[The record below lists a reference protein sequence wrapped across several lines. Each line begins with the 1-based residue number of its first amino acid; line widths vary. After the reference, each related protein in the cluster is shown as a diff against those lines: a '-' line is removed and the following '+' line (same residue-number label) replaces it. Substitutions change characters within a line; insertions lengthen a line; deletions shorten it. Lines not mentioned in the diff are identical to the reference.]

1 MMVKRCISAVVIIMC
16 IINTCAS
23 ASPELNINS
32 KSAILMEQST
42 GQILFEQNPDEQLPI
57 ASVTKIMTL
66 LLICEAIDEG
76 KITIDDNVTV
86 SERAM
91 SMGGSTMFLETGDV
105 ISVDEMLKGIVVA
118 SANDGAVAMA
128 EYIGGSES
136 EFVSQ
141 MNERAKELGMKN
153 THFVNTN
160 GLDADGHYS
169 SARDVAI
176 MSRELMKHP
185 LILNYT
191 RIWTDT
197 IRNGKFELANTNK
210 LIRFYDGATGLKTGS
225 TSKALCCLSATAE
238 RNGMGLVAVVL
249 GAPDSNSRFNGAR
262 TLLDWGF
269 AAYSIKEIIPA
280 NQEIGKMI
288 IKGGTQKEVG
298 LEIRNPE
305 TILIDKGDKSEFT
318 YEIIES
324 SDIKAPIYKGD
335 CVGEGVIY
343 KDKKEIKRTK
353 LYANGDI
360 PKKTFIFSAKEIIDI
375 LIS

>member
-1 MMVKRCISAVVIIMC
+1 MFKRLISAGIIIMC
-16 IINTCAS
+16 VTNTYAF
-23 ASPELNINS
+23 AAPELNINA

-42 GQILFEQNPDEQLPI
+42 GQILYEQNPDEQLPI

-76 KITIDDNVTV
+76 RITIDDNVTV

-128 EYIGGSES
+128 EYISGSEA
-136 EFVSQ
+136 EFVSK
-141 MNERAKELGMKN
+141 MNQRAKELGMEN
-153 THFVNTN
+153 TQFMNTN

-176 MSRELMKHP
+176 MSRELMTHP

-191 RIWTDT
+191 KIWTDT
-197 IRNGKFELANTNK
+197 MRGGKFELANTNK
-210 LIRFYDGATGLKTGS
+210 LIRFYEGATGLKTGS

-249 GAPDSNSRFNGAR
+249 GAPDSKERFNGAR

-269 AAYSIKEIIPA
+269 SAYSVKEIMPA
-280 NQEIGKMI
+280 NEEIGKTP

-298 LEIRNPE
+298 LELRTPE

-318 YEIIES
+318 YEIIKS
-324 SDIKAPIYKGD
+324 PDIKAPIYKGD
-335 CVGEGVIY
+335 CVAEGVIY
-343 KDKKEIKRTK
+343 KDKNEIKRAK
-353 LYANGDI
+353 LYANCDI
-360 PKKTFIFSAKEIIDI
+360 PKKTFIFSLTEIINI
-375 LIS
+375 LVS

>member
-1 MMVKRCISAVVIIMC
+1 MLKRIISTGILITC
-16 IINTCAS
+16 IINTCAF
-23 ASPELNINS
+23 AAPELNINAR
-32 KSAILMEQST
+32 SAILMEQST
-42 GQILFEQNPDEQLPI
+42 GQILYEQNPDEQLPI

-128 EYIGGSES
+128 EYISGSED

-141 MNERAKELGMKN
+141 MNQRAKDLGMEN

-176 MSRELMKHP
+176 MSRELMTHP

-191 RIWTDT
+191 KIWTDT
-197 IRNGKFELANTNK
+197 MRGGKFELANTNK
-210 LIRFYDGATGLKTGS
+210 LIRFYEGATGLKTGS

-249 GAPDSNSRFNGAR
+249 GAPDSKARFNGAR
-262 TLLDWGF
+262 ALLDWGF
-269 AAYSIKEIIPA
+269 AAYNVKEIIPA
-280 NQEIGKMI
+280 NQEIGKI
-288 IKGGTQKEVG
+288 KIKGGTQKEVG
-298 LEIRNPE
+298 LELRVPE
-305 TILIDKGDKSEFT
+305 TILTDKADKSEYT
-318 YEIIES
+318 YEIVS
-324 SDIKAPIYKGD
+324 LPDIKAPIYKGD
-335 CVGEGVIY
+335 CVGEGIVY
-343 KDKKEIKRTK
+343 KDKNEIKRTK
-353 LYANGDI
+353 VYANSDI
-360 PKKTFIFSAKEIIDI
+360 PKKTFLFSAKEIINV
-375 LIS
+375 LTS

>member
-1 MMVKRCISAVVIIMC
+1 MFKRIISASIMLMC
-16 IINTCAS
+16 IINTCAF
-23 ASPELNINS
+23 AAPELNINA
-32 KSAILMEQST
+32 KSTILMEQST
-42 GQILFEQNPDEQLPI
+42 GQILYEQNPDEQLPI

-66 LLICEAIDEG
+66 LLICEAIDAG

-86 SERAM
+86 SERSM

-128 EYIGGSES
+128 EYISGSEA

-141 MNERAKELGMKN
+141 MNQRAKELGMEN
-153 THFVNTN
+153 TQFMNTN

-176 MSRELMKHP
+176 MSRELMTHP

-191 RIWTDT
+191 KIWTDT
-197 IRNGKFELANTNK
+197 MRGGKFELANTNK

-249 GAPDSNSRFNGAR
+249 GAPDSKERFNGAR

-269 AAYSIKEIIPA
+269 ASYSVKEIIPA
-280 NQEIGKMI
+280 NTEIGKMKV
-288 IKGGTQKEVG
+288 KGGTQKEVG
-298 LEIRNPE
+298 LELRIPE
-305 TILIDKGDKSEFT
+305 TILTDKGDKSEFT
-318 YEIIES
+318 YEINASENV
-324 SDIKAPIYKGD
+324 KAPIYKGD
-335 CVGEGVIY
+335 CICEGVIY
-343 KDKKEIKRTK
+343 KDNDEFKRVK
-353 LYANGDI
+353 LYANTDVL
-360 PKKTFIFSAKEIIDI
+360 KKTFIFSLKEMRMYAHQK
-375 LIS
+375 

>member
-1 MMVKRCISAVVIIMC
+1 MLRKIILT
-16 IINTCAS
+16 IIVFILSVNTCTFA
-23 ASPELNINS
+23 APELYINA

-42 GQILFEQNPDEQLPI
+42 GQILYEQNPDEQLPI

-128 EYIGGSES
+128 EYISGSEA
-136 EFVSQ
+136 EFVAQ
-141 MNERAKELGMKN
+141 MNVRAKELGMKN
-153 THFVNTN
+153 TQFMNTN

-176 MSRELMKHP
+176 MSRELMTHP

-191 RIWTDT
+191 KIWTDT
-197 IRNGKFELANTNK
+197 MRGGKFELANTNK

-249 GAPDSNSRFNGAR
+249 GAPDSKTRFNSAR
-262 TLLDWGF
+262 TLLDYGF
-269 AAYSIKEIIPA
+269 SAYSIKEIIPA
-280 NQEIGKMI
+280 NQELGRITVS
-288 IKGGTQKEVG
+288 GGVQKDVG
-298 LEIRNPE
+298 CDIRVSE
-305 TILIDKGDKSEFT
+305 TILLDKGDKSEFT
-318 YEIIES
+318 YVIEQS
-324 SDIKAPIYKGD
+324 QNIKAPVYKGD
-335 CVGEGVIY
+335 CVGEGIIY
-343 KDKKEIKRTK
+343 KDNKELKRVEV
-353 LYANGDI
+353 YANGDVQ
-360 PKKTFIFSAKEIIDI
+360 KKTFIVSLKE
-375 LIS
+375 LICLLST

>member
-1 MMVKRCISAVVIIMC
+1 MFKRFLSIGIIIMC
-16 IINTCAS
+16 ITNTCVFA
-23 ASPELNINS
+23 APELNINA

-42 GQILFEQNPDEQLPI
+42 GQILYEQNPDEQLPI

-128 EYIGGSES
+128 EYISGSEM

-141 MNERAKELGMKN
+141 MNQRAKELGMEN
-153 THFVNTN
+153 TQFMNTN

-176 MSRELMKHP
+176 MSRELMTHP

-191 RIWTDT
+191 KIWTDT
-197 IRNGKFELANTNK
+197 MRGGKFELANTNK
-210 LIRFYDGATGLKTGS
+210 LIRFYEGATGLKTGS

-249 GAPDSNSRFNGAR
+249 GAPDSNARFNGAR
-262 TLLDWGF
+262 ALLDWGF
-269 AAYSIKEIIPA
+269 SAYSVKEIIPA
-280 NQEIGKMI
+280 NLELGRIAVS
-288 IKGGTQKEVG
+288 GGVQKDVG
-298 LEIRNPE
+298 CDIRFPE
-305 TILIDKGDKSEFT
+305 TVLIDKGDKSEFT
-318 YEIIES
+318 YIIEQS
-324 SDIKAPIYKGD
+324 EKIKAPVYKGD
-335 CVGEGVIY
+335 CIGEGIIY
-343 KDKKEIKRTK
+343 RDKEEIKRIEI
-353 LYANGDI
+353 YANTDV
-360 PKKTFIFSAKEIIDI
+360 PKKTFVISVKE
-375 LIS
+375 LVNLLAA